1 MAKFLGKSTFKSGVP
16 DGANAFQGTSPPGS
30 GYIPPHA
37 LMKKLIRRE
46 KTDSGEDTVTLPLI
60 AFRKLLEAAVAG
72 LFDEKQYLERYADIR
87 DAVTAGRIQS
97 GLEHFVNDG
106 YLEGRPALTHAV
118 DEEWYVSTYPD
129 VALAIKSGKVRN
141 AAHHFEAFGYSEG
154 RVPNKNVQKTVA
166 EWRELE
172 NSARG

>member
-16 DGANAFQGTSPPGS
+16 DEDGSSPGTSSHGS

-46 KTDSGEDTVTLPLI
+46 KTASGDEMVTMPLV

-72 LFDEKQYLERYADIR
+72 AFDEKHYLERYGDIR
-87 DAVTAGRIQS
+87 EAVNAGRIHS
-97 GLEHFVNDG
+97 GLDHFVNDG
-106 YLEGRPALTHAV
+106 YLEGRPALAHAV

-141 AAHHFEAFGYSEG
+141 AAHHFEVFGYSEG
-154 RVPNKNVQKTVA
+154 RVPNKSAQRVVA

-172 NSARG
+172 KKAKP